1 MACGLK
7 LAAARYGALNG
18 QHLRQRVSLNALRRY
33 SSQTTPPTSPFAPR
47 HFLSIADLTPTEFAT
62 LVRNASSYKR
72 SIKSGSLP
80 QNLLGAL
87 TGKTVAMIF
96 SKRSTRTRISTEG
109 AVVQMG
115 GHPMFLGKDDIQL
128 GVNES
133 LYDTAVVVS
142 SMVSCIVARVGKH
155 AEVADLAKHSTVP
168 VINALCDSFHPLQ
181 AVADFQTMHETFTPK
196 AHHLSSLGLEGLKIA
211 WIGDA
216 NNVLFDMAIA
226 AAKMGIDLAVA
237 TPKGYEIPAHMLEII
252 QKAGEGVASPGKLI
266 QTTVPEEA
274 VKDADVLVTDTWV
287 SMGQEAESIKRLR
300 DFEGFQITADLAK
313 RGGAKEGWKF
323 MHCLPRHPEEVHD
336 EVFYSQRSLVF
347 PEAENR
353 LWAAISAIEAFV
365 VNKGK
370 IGSASQSGS
379 GFRSRRSYPSLNH
392 VSLAPLTNRFPIDD
406 ETEPQDYFSPR
417 DERPADTPT
426 RTSYLSSFSVP
437 GTPGVLS
444 YSRSGS
450 RVRLHSRSKSSS
462 RIHRSDSSLQS
473 QDDAQPLHHHQ
484 PHGSNKKHAPSSRH
498 QPSESAGRRDAEWM
512 LRAGIAL
519 ASSTREEKGQSWLVK
534 RESSTSLV
542 SEMNHD
548 SPVLARRSRSGR
560 STPAAHSRWGSR
572 AASRR
577 NSRPDLAMTSLDVL
591 STKSGSNAHFSA
603 GPDEE
608 TRHFVPDFVDERI
621 RAEMASIQQFEVGYA
636 SASDEESDSEDEI
649 DEQELQRLTRER
661 GFGLGSWIDR
671 MVEWTLFGVE
681 DLPLSA
687 NAQSVQPAKH
697 PDVSPEENNVL
708 DDHSAAELTDDNASV
723 SADESIGSTVV
734 EKPGENGGWEDAG
747 WLLRVMKRAL
757 S

>member
-7 LAAARYGALNG
+7 LAAARFGALNG
-18 QHLRQRVSLNALRRY
+18 QHLRQRVSLNGLRQY
-33 SSQTTPPTSPFAPR
+33 SSQTTPPISPFAPR

-72 SIKSGSLP
+72 SIKSGSVP

-87 TGKTVAMIF
+87 NGKTVAMMF

-109 AVVQMG
+109 AVVRMG

-142 SMVSCIVARVGKH
+142 SMVSCIVARVGQH

-181 AVADFQTMHETFTPK
+181 AIADFQTMHETFTPK
-196 AHHLSSLGLEGLKIA
+196 AHGLSSLGLEGLKIA
-211 WIGDA
+211 WVGDA

-252 QKAGEGVASPGKLI
+252 EKAGEGVSSPGKLI
-266 QTTVPEEA
+266 QTNVPEEA
-274 VKDADVLVTDTWV
+274 VKGADVLVTDTWV
-287 SMGQEAESIKRLR
+287 SMGQEAESIKRLK

-323 MHCLPRHPEEVHD
+323 MHCLPRHPEEVND

-365 VNKGK
+365 
-370 IGSASQSGS
+370 GSASQSGS
-379 GFRSRRSYPSLNH
+379 GFPSRRSYPSLNH

-406 ETEPQDYFSPR
+406 DTEPEDYFSPR
-417 DERPADTPT
+417 DERSADTST

-473 QDDAQPLHHHQ
+473 QDDARPLHHHQ
-484 PHGSNKKHAPSSRH
+484 HAHGPKKKHTSSSRH

-542 SEMNHD
+542 SETNVD

-577 NSRPDLAMTSLDVL
+577 NSRHDLAMTSLDAL
-591 STKSGSNAHFSA
+591 PTRSGSNARDSTRPH
-603 GPDEE
+603 EE
-608 TRHFVPDFVDERI
+608 TRHFIPDFVDERI
-621 RAEMASIQQFEVGYA
+621 RAEMAFIQQFEDGYA

-661 GFGLGSWIDR
+661 GFGLGGWIDR

-687 NAQSVQPAKH
+687 NVQSAELAKH
-697 PDVSPEENNVL
+697 PDSSPDNDSVR
-708 DDHSAAELTDDNASV
+708 DDHSSAAELTDDNASV
-723 SADESIGSTVV
+723 SADESIASTVV
-734 EKPGENGGWEDAG
+734 EKPGENGGWADVG
-747 WLLRVMKRAL
+747 WFLRVMKRAL